1 MKKIIIGLLFI
12 AAAATG
18 VYYLLKEK
26 KNPTVFNSIK
36 KEKLTGKWKIDSLV
50 TTKDSTSDGLALLL
64 FAIDS
69 TAGKQVYDFQ
79 ESGQVL
85 VSLSSDTLSK
95 KDTSSYAWSKENEI
109 LWKEKYTDSTTEKM
123 TVIKLDKKD
132 FILQSKDSTLVYFK
146 KVGK

>member
-12 AAAATG
+12 AAAGTG

-26 KNPTVFNSIK
+26 KNASVYSSIE
-36 KEKLTGKWKIDSLV
+36 KEKLIGKWKIDSLV
-50 TTKDSTSDGLALLL
+50 ATKDSTRDGFALLL

-69 TAGKQVYDFQ
+69 TARNQVYEFQ

-85 VSLSSDTLSK
+85 VSLPSDTVSK
-95 KDTSSYAWSKENEI
+95 KDTSSYAWIKENEM
-109 LWKEKYTDSTTEKM
+109 LWKEKYTDTTAETM
-123 TVIKLDKKD
+123 TVIRLDKKD

-146 KVGK
+146 KVSK

>member
-12 AAAATG
+12 AAAGTG

-26 KNPTVFNSIK
+26 KNATVSGSIK

-50 TTKDSTSDGLALLL
+50 ATKDSTRDGLALLL

-69 TAGKQVYDFQ
+69 TARNQVYEFQ

-85 VSLSSDTLSK
+85 VSLPSDTMSK
-95 KDTSSYAWSKENEI
+95 KDTSSYAWSKENEM
-109 LWKEKYTDSTTEKM
+109 LWKEKYTDSTAETM
-123 TVIKLDKKD
+123 IVIKLDKKD

-146 KVGK
+146 KVSK

>member
-85 VSLSSDTLSK
+85 VSLPSDTLSK

>member
-26 KNPTVFNSIK
+26 KNTSVVNSIK
-36 KEKLTGKWKIDSLV
+36 KEKLIGKWKIDSLV
-50 TTKDSTSDGLALLL
+50 ASKDSTSDGLALLL

-69 TAGKQVYDFQ
+69 TARNQVYDFQ

-85 VSLSSDTLSK
+85 VSLPSDSVFQ
-95 KDTSSYAWSKENEI
+95 KDTSSYAWIKENEM
-109 LWKEKYTDSTTEKM
+109 LWKEKYTDSTAETM
-123 TVIKLDKKD
+123 TVIRLDKKD

-146 KVGK
+146 KLGK

>member
-50 TTKDSTSDGLALLL
+50 TTKDSTSDGLALLF

-69 TAGKQVYDFQ
+69 TTGKQVYDFQ

-85 VSLSSDTLSK
+85 VSLPSDTLSK

>member
-69 TAGKQVYDFQ
+69 TTGKQVYDFQ

-85 VSLSSDTLSK
+85 VSLPSDTLSK

>member
-26 KNPTVFNSIK
+26 KNTSVVNSVK
-36 KEKLTGKWKIDSLV
+36 KEKLIGKWKIDSLV
-50 TTKDSTSDGLALLL
+50 ATHDSTSDGLALLL
-64 FAIDS
+64 FDIDS
-69 TAGKQVYDFQ
+69 TARNQVYDFQ

-85 VSLSSDTLSK
+85 VSLPSDTLSK
-95 KDTSSYAWSKENEI
+95 KDTSSYTWIKENEM
-109 LWKEKYTDSTTEKM
+109 LWKEKYTDSTAETM

>member
-12 AAAATG
+12 AAAGTG
-18 VYYLLKEK
+18 VYYFLNEK
-26 KNPTVFNSIK
+26 KNTTATNSIK
-36 KEKLTGKWKIDSLV
+36 KEKLIGKWKIDSLV
-50 TTKDSTSDGLALLL
+50 AMNDSTRDGLALLL

-69 TAGKQVYDFQ
+69 TARNQVYDFR

-85 VSLSSDTLSK
+85 VSLLSDSVSK
-95 KDTSSYAWSKENEI
+95 KDTSSYVWNKENEM
-109 LWKEKYTDSTTEKM
+109 LWKEKYTDSTAETM

-146 KVGK
+146 KISK